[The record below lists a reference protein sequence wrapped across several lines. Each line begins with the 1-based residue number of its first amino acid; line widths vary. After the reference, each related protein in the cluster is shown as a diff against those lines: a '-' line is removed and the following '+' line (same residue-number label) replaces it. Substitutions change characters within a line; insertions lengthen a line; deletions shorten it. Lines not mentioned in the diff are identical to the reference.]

1 MGPKLVAKESKSLGG
16 GCHKTGFNY
25 AFAKTRRMAE
35 RVAEKF
41 NKMVAERLSLV
52 MPDCYRKANILD
64 ISFLP
69 CHVYTFVEE
78 GGTKR
83 GVLVEKMLEP
93 AGRFTKWC
101 NSTSDHEAIS
111 RQSAPSASFTLGV
124 PLTLGVP
131 TIESERHRTPQET
144 GAMIECIG
152 DEKKSP
158 DQRRQGNQDGSAAR
172 NDDTA
177 GAAGAPMSSAR
188 TSLSGPPGVERPHT
202 HIHGSLGACAVV
214 DRNNGDIPG
223 RNMPSKP
230 LSGPHQPPSKR
241 ACIAGRMGGKCDT
254 RAALPFA
261 PRPECYLQAF
271 SHYSYIFSRRRM
283 LVCDLQGV
291 VSYRGDGGGLRGSF
305 ELTDPTIHYTS
316 ASGRS
321 NVYGKSDLGTRGVY
335 SWLASHR
342 CNDICRLLGI
352 SGHRSLRA
360 DVDGC
365 SAVGAFFKYT

>member
-16 GCHKTGFNY
+16 GCYKTGFNY

-35 RVAEKF
+35 RVTEKF
-41 NKMVAERLSLV
+41 NKMVVERLSLM

-69 CHVYTFVEE
+69 CYVYTFVD

-101 NSTSDHEAIS
+101 NNSSAHEGVS
-111 RQSAPSASFTLGV
+111 RQSRPLAS
-124 PLTLGVP
+124 LTLGVP
-131 TIESERHRTPQET
+131 PIESERHRTPRET
-144 GAMIECIG
+144 EAVIECIG
-152 DEKKSP
+152 DEKNAP
-158 DQRRQGNQDGSAAR
+158 DQHRQGTQDGSAAR

-177 GAAGAPMSSAR
+177 GAAGAPVSSAR
-188 TSLSGPPGVERPHT
+188 TSLSRPPAVERPHT
-202 HIHGSLGACAVV
+202 DIHGSLDAGAVV
-214 DRNNGDIPG
+214 DRNNGDIPV
-223 RNMPSKP
+223 RNMPSKR
-230 LSGPHQPPSKR
+230 LSGPGQPPSKR
-241 ACIAGRMGGKCDT
+241 ACIAGRMGGRCDA
-254 RAALPFA
+254 RATLPFA
-261 PRPECYLQAF
+261 PRPECYLQAL

-291 VSYRGDGGGLRGSF
+291 LSYRGDGGGLGGSF

-335 SWLASHR
+335 TWLASHK
-342 CNDICRLLGI
+342 CNDVCRLLGI

-365 SAVGAFFKYT
+365 SGGGAFFKHT